1 VTHGTTA
8 GGGRALC
15 RVQHGEVL
23 HKPQSKHGILLLHG
37 TYPAPPEDHRML
49 SSAMRRREFMAVLGG
64 AVAWPLAAHAQQP
77 AMPVVGYLTAGT
89 PETGANAV
97 TAFRKGLSE
106 TGFVEGRNV
115 TIEYRWAQNEL
126 ARLPDLVADLVRRRV
141 AIIATPG
148 SVPAAVEAKAET
160 TTIPIVFS
168 TAGDPVQLGIV
179 ASFSRPGGNV
189 TGVASMNHELL
200 AKRLE
205 LLIEAVPGAAR
216 IAVLVNPNSA
226 FAQSTVSEA
235 QKTAAEFGR
244 QIEVLY
250 AGTDRDIDTAF
261 ARLVEKRADALLV
274 TPATLFYNRR
284 MQLAALAAQH
294 AIPAIY
300 FEREN
305 AVAGGLMSYGP
316 NEMDQYRQVGIYT
329 GRILNGEKPA
339 DLPVLRPTTFEL
351 VINLKTA
358 KALGLTLPRISL
370 SRADEVIE

>member
-1 VTHGTTA
+1 
-8 GGGRALC
+8 
-15 RVQHGEVL
+15 
-23 HKPQSKHGILLLHG
+23 
-37 TYPAPPEDHRML
+37 M
-49 SSAMRRREFMAVLGG
+49 
-64 AVAWPLAAHAQQP
+64 VARAQQP

-89 PETGANAV
+89 LEASVNAV
-97 TAFRKGLSE
+97 KAFREGLNQ
-106 TGFVEGRNV
+106 TGFVEGRNL

-126 ARLPDLVADLVRRRV
+126 ARLPGLVTGLVNRPV
-141 AIIATPG
+141 AVIATPG
-148 SVPAAVEAKAET
+148 SVPAAVEAKAAT

-168 TAGDPVQLGIV
+168 TAGDPVRLGIV

-200 AKRLE
+200 AKRIE
-205 LLIEAVPGAAR
+205 LLREAVPGATR

-226 FAQSTVSEA
+226 FTESTVGEV
-235 QKTAAEFGR
+235 QKIASAVGQ
-244 QIEVLY
+244 QIEVFY
-250 AGTDRDIDTAF
+250 ASTDREIDPAF
-261 ARLVEKRADALLV
+261 ASLVERRADALLI
-274 TPATLFYNRR
+274 TPATLFFNRR
-284 MQLAALAAQH
+284 AELAALAARY

-329 GRILNGEKPA
+329 GRILSGEKPA
-339 DLPVLRPTTFEL
+339 DLPVLRPTRFEF

-358 KALGLTLPRISL
+358 KSLGLTLPRITL